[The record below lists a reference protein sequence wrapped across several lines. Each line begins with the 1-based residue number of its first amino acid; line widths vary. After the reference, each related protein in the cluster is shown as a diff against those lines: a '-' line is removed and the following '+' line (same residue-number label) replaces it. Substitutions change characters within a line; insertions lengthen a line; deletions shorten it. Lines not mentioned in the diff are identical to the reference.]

1 MATPLSAEQLE
12 QSSRGPS
19 EIEAHAPTAWPFVLA
34 FGFTLMFAGLLT
46 SVSVSVLGAV
56 LSVAGC
62 VGWFREVFPH
72 EHEVI
77 VPVVPEDLRV
87 TTERRVVE
95 RLPVAADQLRAWLP
109 VHTYPISAGVKGGL
123 AGSLAMAVLACAY
136 GVIKAGSIWYP
147 INLLAATVYA
157 QSLKLG
163 NEQLNSFHAD
173 SFAIAVVLHA
183 LVSTLVGLLYGAMLP
198 MFARRPIVL
207 GGLIAPA
214 LWSGLLYSIMQLLNP
229 LLASHVDWFWF
240 MASQI
245 AFGVVA
251 GSVVVQQGRVSTR
264 ENLPFAVR
272 AGIEAPGIM
281 PGGNGKKQPL
291 THFGIFVYSRR
302 SPPFFSR
309 VA

>member
-1 MATPLSAEQLE
+1 MATSLSAEQLE

-19 EIEAHAPTAWPFVLA
+19 EIEVPAPTAWPFVLA

-46 SVSVSVLGAV
+46 SVSISVLGAV
-56 LSVAGC
+56 LAVAGC
-62 VGWFREVFPH
+62 AGWFREVFPH

-77 VPVVPEDLRV
+77 VPLVPEEIRIA
-87 TTERRVVE
+87 TERRVVE

-123 AGSLAMAVLACAY
+123 AGSVAMAVLACAY

-147 INLLAATVYA
+147 INLLAAVAYA

-163 NEQLNSFHAD
+163 TAQLNSFHAD

-207 GGLIAPA
+207 GGLIAPV
-214 LWSGLLYSIMQLLNP
+214 LWSGLLYTMLGLLNP
-229 LLASHVDWFWF
+229 LLASHIDWVWF

-251 GSVVVQQGRVSTR
+251 GVVVVRQERMPTR
-264 ENLPFAVR
+264 ENVSFAVR

-281 PGGNGKKQPL
+281 PPRESGEKHP
-291 THFGIFVYSRR
+291 
-302 SPPFFSR
+302 
-309 VA
+309 